1 MQDWG
6 VVRKGAGGGEGAGCT
21 CQAGKGFKD

>member
-6 VVRKGAGGGEGAGCT
+6 VVRKGAGEGEGAGCT